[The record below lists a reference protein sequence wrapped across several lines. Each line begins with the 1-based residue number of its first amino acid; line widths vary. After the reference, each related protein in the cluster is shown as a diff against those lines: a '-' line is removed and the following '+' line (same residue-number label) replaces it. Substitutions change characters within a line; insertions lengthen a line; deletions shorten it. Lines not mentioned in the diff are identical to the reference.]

1 MLQSIELTNFKSIKK
16 QRFPLR
22 KLNLLLG
29 LNGTGKSS
37 FIQSLLLL
45 RQSDII
51 DNHGIL
57 RLNGDYVHIGTTK
70 DVRYQYSQKDEQISI
85 IFQFHNSNP
94 LIMECN
100 YEFESDIL
108 KYKLSD
114 LSFLGVKDLLSTN
127 SIPILKE
134 QVALFGADFQY
145 LNANRIPP
153 QSIHKKSVSNVKIR
167 NIGNYGEY
175 TAHYIETFYNDE
187 IYFENLIHRDSISK
201 DEVLDKEITNK
212 TLINQINLWM
222 GEISPGVN
230 VRTTSVSSDEVLLE
244 YVYKQPNFVNTN
256 RFKPE
261 NVGFGISYALHVVTA
276 LLASRPGEL
285 IIIESPESHIHP
297 RGQAE
302 LGKLIALTAQ
312 NDVQLIIETHSDH
325 IINGVRVAIKE
336 NPQLKNDAMLFY
348 FDKMVTETEQYAKI
362 TDIEIDENG
371 TLSDYPENL
380 LDEWSNQLSQLI

>member
-336 NPQLKNDAMLFY
+336 NPQLKNDVILFY

>member
-1 MLQSIELTNFKSIKK
+1 VFELSEFISGRRVSPPFFSNRFK
-16 QRFPLR
+16 
-22 KLNLLLG
+22 
-29 LNGTGKSS
+29 KS
-37 FIQSLLLL
+37 
-45 RQSDII
+45 
-51 DNHGIL
+51 
-57 RLNGDYVHIGTTK
+57 
-70 DVRYQYSQKDEQISI
+70 E
-85 IFQFHNSNP
+85 
-94 LIMECN
+94 
-100 YEFESDIL
+100 
-108 KYKLSD
+108 
-114 LSFLGVKDLLSTN
+114 
-127 SIPILKE
+127 
-134 QVALFGADFQY
+134 ALFSDDFQY
-145 LNANRIPP
+145 LNANRMPP

-167 NIGNYGEY
+167 NIVNYGEY

-187 IYFENLIHRDSISK
+187 INFENLIHRDSISK
-201 DEVLDKEITNK
+201 DEVLDKEIINK

-244 YVYKQPNFVNTN
+244 YAYKQPNFGTTN

-336 NPQLKNDAMLFY
+336 NPQLKNDVILFY
-348 FDKMVTETEQYAKI
+348 FDKMVTETEQYARI